1 MKFQALTKAAVM
13 TAGLSL
19 SAVAFADNIVGTW
32 QTYED
37 GKPKAVVKITQSGS
51 SFTGVIIEGNTEKAK
66 QYVGRTVITGLK
78 ADGGG
83 KYSGG
88 KITDPVNGKTYS
100 LTATLNGSSLS
111 LKGGYNV
118 AGKVVGRSQTWQK
131 K

>member
-1 MKFQALTKAAVM
+1 MLKKLAVLGAGVALSV
-13 TAGLSL
+13 S
-19 SAVAFADNIVGTW
+19 AFASDLVGNW

-37 GKPKAVVKITQSGS
+37 GKPKAVVKISESGGVY
-51 SFTGVIIEGNTEKAK
+51 TGVVVSGNTDKAK

-88 KITDPVNGKTYS
+88 KITDPVSGKTYS
-100 LTATLNGSSLS
+100 LKATQSGST
-111 LKGGYNV
+111 LKLRGY
-118 AGKVVGRSQTWQK
+118 VGASALGRTQTWQK